1 MSEPQVP
8 EGVASELALEN
19 EHHVQGAE
27 QGPPEQGPPAQG
39 PPRAAERAH
48 SRGTR
53 GITAAEQL
61 RGAGAREARSRTA
74 KPAASTPRR
83 VFLLETLC

>member
-19 EHHVQGAE
+19 EHHVQGA
-27 QGPPEQGPPAQG
+27 EQGPPAQG

-61 RGAGAREARSRTA
+61 RGAGAREAGSQTA
-74 KPAASTPRR
+74 KPAASPPRR

>member
-27 QGPPEQGPPAQG
+27 QGPPEQGPP
-39 PPRAAERAH
+39 RAAERAH

-53 GITAAEQL
+53 GISAAEQL
-61 RGAGAREARSRTA
+61 RGAGAREAGSRTV

>member
-19 EHHVQGAE
+19 EHHVQGA
-27 QGPPEQGPPAQG
+27 EQGPPAQG

-61 RGAGAREARSRTA
+61 RGAGAREAWSRTA
-74 KPAASTPRR
+74 KPATSTPRR

>member
-27 QGPPEQGPPAQG
+27 QGAPAQG
-39 PPRAAERAH
+39 PPQGPLRAAERAH

-74 KPAASTPRR
+74 KLATSTPRR

>member
-27 QGPPEQGPPAQG
+27 QGPPAQG

-48 SRGTR
+48 SWGN
-53 GITAAEQL
+53 
-61 RGAGAREARSRTA
+61 AGYHLS
-74 KPAASTPRR
+74 
-83 VFLLETLC
+83 

>member
-27 QGPPEQGPPAQG
+27 QGPPEQGPRSRV
-39 PPRAAERAH
+39 PRGRPSARTAG
-48 SRGTR
+48 GTR

-61 RGAGAREARSRTA
+61 RGAGAREAGSRTA